1 MDAKSTNWIVF
12 GDGTPAGPAPVLVD
26 VDGVRHY
33 RWATAGILRL
43 LRAMKQH
50 PQYTP
55 EDSLALC
62 QGYAPAGN
70 PKSEI
75 PEEDRPRMG
84 TNGHE

>member
-12 GDGTPAGPAPVLVD
+12 NDGASAGPLPVLVD

-50 PQYTP
+50 GQYTP
-55 EDSLALC
+55 ADSLALC
-62 QGYAPAGN
+62 QGYAPGAGHAVEGGEGN
-70 PKSEI
+70 SNDEI
-75 PEEDRPRMG
+75 R
-84 TNGHE
+84 NSNQ